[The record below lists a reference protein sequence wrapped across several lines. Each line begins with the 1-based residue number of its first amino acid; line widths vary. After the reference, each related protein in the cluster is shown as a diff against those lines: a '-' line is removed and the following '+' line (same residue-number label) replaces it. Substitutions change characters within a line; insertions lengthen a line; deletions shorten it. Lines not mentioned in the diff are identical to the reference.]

1 MRIFEYSRS
10 LERFLKSKSVTY
22 KPEKTGHFEQT
33 FFCDVQGRENRLPL
47 VVRGFGQGPQLEFN
61 YDSIDIGRI
70 FVTSHHTYE
79 IVLRNKGEIDAIFSF
94 NPSKTAFGSRFS
106 FTPTEGIVMPGGYQ
120 LIEVS
125 FSAMVTRYNYVN

>member
-1 MRIFEYSRS
+1 MTRLILDE
-10 LERFLKSKSVTY
+10 FLNTHTY
-22 KPEKTGHFEQT
+22 ET
-33 FFCDVQGRENRLPL
+33 
-47 VVRGFGQGPQLEFN
+47 
-61 YDSIDIGRI
+61 
-70 FVTSHHTYE
+70 HHTYE

-125 FSAMVTRYNYVN
+125 FSAMVTRYNYVD